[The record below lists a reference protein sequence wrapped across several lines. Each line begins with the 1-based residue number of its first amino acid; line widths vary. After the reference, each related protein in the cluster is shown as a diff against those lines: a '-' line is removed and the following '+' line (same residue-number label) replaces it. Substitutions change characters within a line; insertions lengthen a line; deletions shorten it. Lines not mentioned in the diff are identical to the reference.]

1 MPFATVD
8 GTRYAYEEAGEGP
21 LLLFGHGLLAS
32 RAMFRAQVEA
42 LSDRFR
48 CVSIDWPGHGES
60 GWREEG
66 FTFDDLARD
75 AAAVIGEL
83 GAERAILAGLSQGGM
98 IFMRLALTRPELV
111 EALILMDTSAAPEP
125 AETKPQYEQ
134 LAQILRDGDEE
145 QRRQVVPLVQNVLY
159 GQTWLRREPGA
170 AAHEADVILGHPP
183 AGVYLAWR
191 AVADR
196 EDITARLGEITAPT
210 LVICGAEDVATPPDR
225 ARKLQAGIPGAELAW
240 IPEAGHHSPIENPAV
255 VIEAIE
261 MFLDRAGL
269 SARDATAG

>member
-1 MPFATVD
+1 MPYATVN

-32 RAMFRAQVEA
+32 RAMFDAQMRA

-60 GWREEG
+60 GWREQG
-66 FTFDDLARD
+66 FSFYDLAED
-75 AAAVIGEL
+75 AAALIGEL
-83 GAERAILAGLSQGGM
+83 GAERAVLAGLSQGGM
-98 IFMRLALTRPELV
+98 IFMRLALTRPEHV

-134 LAQILRDGDEE
+134 LAEILRDGSEE
-145 QRRQVVPLVQNVLY
+145 QRRQIVPLVQNVLY

-170 AAHEADVILGHPP
+170 AEHEAEVILGHPP
-183 AGVYLAWR
+183 EGVYLAWR

-196 EDITARLGEITAPT
+196 DDITARLGEIAAPT

-225 ARKLQAGIPGAELAW
+225 ARELQSGIPGSELAW

-255 VIEAIE
+255 GTEARA
-261 MFLDRAGL
+261 MFLERLGL
-269 SARDATAG
+269 SAPEAPAG

>member
-1 MPFATVD
+1 VPHATVN
-8 GTRYAYEEAGEGP
+8 GTRYAYVEAGEGP
-21 LLLFGHGLLAS
+21 LVLFGHGLLAS
-32 RAMFRAQVEA
+32 RAMFDAQVRA

-48 CVSIDWPGHGES
+48 CVAIDWPGHGES

-66 FTFDDLARD
+66 FSFYDLAED
-75 AAAVIGEL
+75 AAALIGEL

-98 IFMRLALTRPELV
+98 IFMRLAMTRPELV
-111 EALILMDTSAAPEP
+111 AALILMDTSAGPEP

-134 LAQILRDGDEE
+134 LAEILRDGSDE
-145 QRRQVVPLVQNVLY
+145 QRREIVPLVQNVLY
-159 GQTWLRREPGA
+159 GQTWLRSEPQA
-170 AAHEADVILGHPP
+170 AAHEAQVILGHPP

-196 EDITARLGEITAPT
+196 DDVTGRLGDIAAPT

-225 ARKLQAGIPGAELAW
+225 ARELQAGIPGSELVW

-255 VIEAIE
+255 VTEAIE
-261 MFLDRAGL
+261 MFLDRLGL
-269 SARDATAG
+269 SAREEPAG